1 MRCGLTSQ
9 ITDAAPV
16 VVRMKHERHRGVRC
30 ICIVERSRSAAG
42 EEDVLRASHGLGALV
57 ILLASVFPDAGR
69 PRAGYRA
76 GTAINQQPLTLQTMH
91 IKKVPRTPS

>member
-1 MRCGLTSQ
+1 MSHLEPKRNRRVHWSSL
-9 ITDAAPV
+9 
-16 VVRMKHERHRGVRC
+16 
-30 ICIVERSRSAAG
+30 VERSRSAAG
-42 EEDVLRASHGLGALV
+42 EEDVLRASHGLGELV

>member
-1 MRCGLTSQ
+1 L
-9 ITDAAPV
+9 V
-16 VVRMKHERHRGVRC
+16 HLL
-30 ICIVERSRSAAG
+30 VERSRSAAG